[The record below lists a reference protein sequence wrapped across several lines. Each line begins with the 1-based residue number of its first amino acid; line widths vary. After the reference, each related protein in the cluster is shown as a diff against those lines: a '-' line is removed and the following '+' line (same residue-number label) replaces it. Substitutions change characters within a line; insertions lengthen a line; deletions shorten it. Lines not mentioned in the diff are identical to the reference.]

1 MGKTM
6 KAPILVSIPHGGWK
20 VADEI
25 KDIWALSKKDAF
37 HDGDPFTSKIYDYSE
52 RVVFQIVMEYYR
64 AVIDLNRQPDDI
76 APENP
81 DGVIKS
87 HTCWNVPVY
96 KQESLPDAT
105 LTKILLEQYYYPYH
119 KQMEEQIKNPD
130 IKLAVDCHSMAAK
143 SPPIEADA
151 GAVRPL
157 ICLGNLGDENGEI
170 EPVFNRV
177 TCDPELIRFMANE
190 FRIVFQHEDLE
201 VAPPAIATV
210 NVPFNGGNIT
220 RRYGGRG
227 TPFVQIEMSRA
238 LYLTEEYFDE
248 KNLKVKESR
257 IKDLNEKVWT
267 VLSNTA
273 NNL

>member
-1 MGKTM
+1 M

-37 HDGDPFTSKIYDYSE
+37 HDGDPFTSRIYDYSE
-52 RVVFQIVMEYYR
+52 RVEFQIVMEYYR

-81 DGVIKS
+81 DGVVKS

-105 LTKILLEQYYYPYH
+105 LTKKLLEKYYYPYH

-190 FRIVFQHEDLE
+190 FRIVFQHEGLE

-273 NNL
+273 GNL

>member
-1 MGKTM
+1 M

-37 HDGDPFTSKIYDYSE
+37 HDGDPFTSRIFDFSDRIE
-52 RVVFQIVMEYYR
+52 FQIVMEYYR
-64 AVIDLNRQPDDI
+64 AVIDLNRRPDDI
-76 APENP
+76 APKNP

-96 KQESLPDAT
+96 KQESLPDET
-105 LTKILLEQYYYPYH
+105 LKKILLEKYYFPYH

-130 IKLAVDCHSMAAK
+130 IKFAVDCHSMAAK

-177 TCDPELIRFMANE
+177 TCDPELIRFMADE
-190 FRIVFQHEDLE
+190 CRIVFQHEDLE
-201 VAPPAIATV
+201 VDPPALATM

-227 TPFVQIEMSRA
+227 VPFVQIEMSRA
-238 LYLTEEYFDE
+238 LYLTRNYFDE
-248 KNLKVKESR
+248 TNLEIKESR
-257 IKDLNEKVWT
+257 IKDLNEKVWK

-273 NNL
+273 GNL

>member
-1 MGKTM
+1 M

-37 HDGDPFTSKIYDYSE
+37 HDGDPFTSQIYDFSD
-52 RVVFQIVMEYYR
+52 RVEFQIVMEYYR

-76 APENP
+76 APQNP

-96 KQESLPDAT
+96 KQNFLPDKV
-105 LTKILLEQYYYPYH
+105 LKKILLDKYYFPYH
-119 KQMEEQIKNPD
+119 QHMEEQIKNRD

-157 ICLGNLGDENGEI
+157 FCLGNLGDENGEI
-170 EPVFNRV
+170 ESIFNRV
-177 TCDPELIRFMANE
+177 TCDPELIRFMADE

-201 VAPPAIATV
+201 VEPPAIATM

-220 RRYGGRG
+220 RLYGGRG
-227 TPFVQIEMSRA
+227 VPFIQIEMSRA
-238 LYLTEEYFDE
+238 LYLTKKYFGE
-248 KNLKVKESR
+248 SKLKAKESR
-257 IKDLNEKVWT
+257 IKDLNEKVWK
-267 VLSNTA
+267 VLSNTVR
-273 NNL
+273 NL